1 MNRGRWSLNRDSL
14 PGQWLYM
21 KWKKKKDTKIELVL
35 LKITSNLRLIQP
47 LLYLLNFPTQ

>member
-1 MNRGRWSLNRDSL
+1 MKTGKWSFNRDSL
-14 PGQWLYM
+14 QGQWLYM

-35 LKITSNLRLIQP
+35 LKIIINLRLIQP